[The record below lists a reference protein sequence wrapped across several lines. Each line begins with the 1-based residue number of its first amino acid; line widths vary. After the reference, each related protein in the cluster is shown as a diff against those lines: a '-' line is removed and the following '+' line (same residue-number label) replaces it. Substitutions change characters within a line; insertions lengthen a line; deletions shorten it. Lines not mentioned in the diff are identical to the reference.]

1 MKLYKLT
8 LMLLIL
14 TLIGCEDSLNG
25 PVGSDLI
32 YEPIVLSVGEE
43 ADFGTINEDDIK
55 VKISG
60 IERGSYMLE
69 YSNKY
74 ESCPLNANKRKL
86 TFIMCDDKYE
96 VTFDYSTSNDRIIL
110 QLFKYKIL

>member
-8 LMLLIL
+8 LVILIL
-14 TLIGCEDSLNG
+14 ALIGCEDSLNG
-25 PVGSDLI
+25 PVGSDLT

-43 ADFGTINEDDIK
+43 ADFGTINQDDIK

-60 IERGSYMLE
+60 MEKGSYMLE
-69 YSNKY
+69 YSNKC
-74 ESCPLNANKRKL
+74 ENCPLNANKRKL
-86 TFIMCDDKYE
+86 TFIMCEDKYE
-96 VTFDYSTSNDRIIL
+96 VTFDYSTSNDKIIL